1 MELAVILFDDFET
14 LDVFGPVEVFGR
26 VPDYYE
32 LKYYSVHGGTIRS
45 RQQTLVLTQPIKDI
59 NENYLMLL
67 PGGQGTRA
75 LVNDDEFIETIKNT
89 ANKASF
95 VLTVCTGSGLLAK
108 TGLLKNRK
116 ATSNKIAFDW
126 AVSQDTDVNWVRKA
140 RWVKDSKYYTSSGIS
155 AGTDMA
161 LGFIADMHGED
172 EAMECARKMEYIWN
186 KDKENDPFAAL

>member
-1 MELAVILFDDFET
+1 MELAVILFDDFES
-14 LDVFGPVEVFGR
+14 LDVFGPVEVFGK

-59 NENYLMLL
+59 TENYIMLL
-67 PGGQGTRA
+67 PGGQGTRV
-75 LVNDDEFIETIKNT
+75 LVNDDEFLETIKNV
-89 ANKASF
+89 AYKASF

-108 TGLLKNRK
+108 TGLLKGRK

-126 AVSQDTDVNWVRKA
+126 AVSQDPDVNWIRKA

-161 LGFIADMHGED
+161 LGFIADMHSEETAD
-172 EAMECARKMEYIWN
+172 KCARRMEYIWN

>member
-14 LDVFGPVEVFGR
+14 LDVFGPVEVFGK

-45 RQQTLVLTQPIKDI
+45 RQQLLVLTQPIKDLPD
-59 NENYLMLL
+59 NYIMLL
-67 PGGQGTRA
+67 PGGQGTRP
-75 LVNDDEFIETIKNT
+75 LVNDREFIETIKSI

-108 TGLLKNRK
+108 TGLLKSRK
-116 ATSNKIAFDW
+116 ATSNKMAFDW
-126 AVSQDTDVNWVRKA
+126 AVSQDTEVNWIRKA

-172 EAMECARKMEYIWN
+172 EAEKCARKMEYIWN